1 MKDFKPIDYT
11 IIILVMIFVIFLC
24 GAFFHLGIRYGRN
37 NSLEEKESKREK
49 TTITKKNKITTARTT
64 NGVYSNFVKNEV
76 LITFRDKVDEET
88 RKEIIN
94 SLPNLNNYTE
104 SYDLYVA
111 ELKKDFRT
119 LSDLKDY
126 CKKLTNNYTEI
137 QYCEPNYIITIPDC
151 NKGPC

>member
-1 MKDFKPIDYT
+1 MKDFKLIDYT
-11 IIILVMIFVIFLC
+11 IIILVIIFIIFLC

-37 NSLEEKESKREK
+37 NPIKVKENTKEK
-49 TTITKKNKITTARTT
+49 ITKQKKITTARST

-88 RKEIIN
+88 RKEIMN
-94 SLPNLNNYTE
+94 TLPNLSNYTE

-126 CKKLTNNYTEI
+126 CKKLTNNYIEI
-137 QYCEPNYIITIPDC
+137 QFCEPNYIITIPDC